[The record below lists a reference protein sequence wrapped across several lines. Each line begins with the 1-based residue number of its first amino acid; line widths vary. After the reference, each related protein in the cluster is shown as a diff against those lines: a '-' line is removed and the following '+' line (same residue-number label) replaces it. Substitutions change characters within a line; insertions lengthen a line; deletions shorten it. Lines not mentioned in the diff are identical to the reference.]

1 MEYRES
7 LEEQGIK
14 NPEEI
19 ERKVAARRSRL
30 QAEYGLVNSD
40 AGASARSKYRNMLYD
55 SHYLYLAVDSEIHSN
70 SPIAE
75 KPNFV
80 EESFPCFNRQY
91 SCYFIDAR
99 L

>member
-14 NPEEI
+14 DPEEI

-40 AGASARSKYRNMLYD
+40 ADASGRSKYLR
-55 SHYLYLAVDSEIHSN
+55 
-70 SPIAE
+70 
-75 KPNFV
+75 F
-80 EESFPCFNRQY
+80 R
-91 SCYFIDAR
+91 
-99 L
+99 